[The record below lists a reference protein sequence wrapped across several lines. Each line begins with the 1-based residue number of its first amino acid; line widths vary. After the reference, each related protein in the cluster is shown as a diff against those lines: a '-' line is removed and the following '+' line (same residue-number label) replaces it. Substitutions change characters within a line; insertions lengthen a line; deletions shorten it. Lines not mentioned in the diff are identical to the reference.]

1 MVDPF
6 GAVLVWLA
14 VLLIIA
20 VIKDDE
26 DENIPS
32 ISIIPNKNKP
42 S

>member
-1 MVDPF
+1 MDPV
-6 GAVLVWLA
+6 GAMLIWVA